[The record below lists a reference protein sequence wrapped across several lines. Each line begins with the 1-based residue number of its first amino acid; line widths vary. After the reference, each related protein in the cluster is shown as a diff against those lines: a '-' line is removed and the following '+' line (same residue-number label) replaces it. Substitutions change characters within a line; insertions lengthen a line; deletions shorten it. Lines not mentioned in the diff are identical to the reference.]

1 MSKIQTFIEKN
12 HLDFEGSD
20 SNLNSAFCILSG
32 YALYLGFALEELKEE
47 MTEEQ
52 QREHPELER
61 VFEYAEDHH
70 YGNWWTSKEAHEQ
83 YEF

>member
-12 HLDFEGSD
+12 HLNFEGGD

-32 YALYLGFALEELKEE
+32 YALYLELTLEELKEE

>member
-12 HLDFEGSD
+12 HLNFEGGD

-32 YALYLGFALEELKEE
+32 YALYLELTLEELKEE

-70 YGNWWTSKEAHEQ
+70 YGNWWTSKESHEQ

>member
-12 HLDFEGSD
+12 LLDFEGSD
-20 SNLNSAFCILSG
+20 SNLNSTFCILSG
-32 YALYLGFALEELKEE
+32 YALYLGLTLEELKEE

-52 QREHPELER
+52 QREHYELER
-61 VFEYAEDHH
+61 VFEYAEDHF
-70 YGNWWTSKEAHEQ
+70 YGNWWMSKEAQEQ

>member
-20 SNLNSAFCILSG
+20 SNLNSTFCILSG
-32 YALYLGFALEELKEE
+32 YALYLELTLEELKEE

-61 VFEYAEDHH
+61 VFEYAKNH
-70 YGNWWTSKEAHEQ
+70 YYGEWWYSKEAHGQ

>member
-12 HLDFEGSD
+12 HLDLEGCD
-20 SNLNSAFCILSG
+20 SSLNSAFCILSG
-32 YALYLGFALEELKEE
+32 YALYLGLTLEELKEE

-61 VFEYAEDHH
+61 VFEFAEDHC
-70 YGNWWTSKEAHEQ
+70 YGKWWTYEGAHTQ